1 MQLGFTPLL
10 QASQDGHLGVVKALV
25 EHDPEM
31 DLDKTTKVI
40 FSIQAYIYIYIYTIA
55 MTIERLDSHNDSH

>member
-1 MQLGFTPLL
+1 MQNGFTPLL
-10 QASQDGHLGVVKALV
+10 QASQCGHLGVVKALV

-40 FSIQAYIYIYIYTIA
+40 ISIQAYLVTIIN
-55 MTIERLDSHNDSH
+55 TDYYNFWGLV

>member
-1 MQLGFTPLL
+1 MQVGFTPLL

-31 DLDKTTKVI
+31 GLDETSKVVI
-40 FSIQAYIYIYIYTIA
+40 SYTAGCNYSVIA
-55 MTIERLDSHNDSH
+55 VLNVTI